1 MTVGRPGK
9 RRNRLG
15 ETDAPALTASWR
27 AASSWNKVSH
37 SREGHM
43 GRGASSCRRRESCS
57 PSSRDRGRKSRS
69 TPPTVRVSPTRM
81 GVRWKTWTP
90 LTWVPPLEPRSVTH
104 QEPDSSR
111 RRAACWRETV
121 EKLRRISAEE
131 ERPRIFSQWS
141 MGREPPPGRLSCPH
155 CSGVWGTRSRPRMA
169 RTSTSRARMGKR
181 KRTRAVYHQT
191 AWACSVSQVPRS
203 WGKAWKAEIDSDK
216 GTPPFGDG
224 RPAGDCKTRDR

>member
-1 MTVGRPGK
+1 
-9 RRNRLG
+9 
-15 ETDAPALTASWR
+15 
-27 AASSWNKVSH
+27 
-37 SREGHM
+37 M

-81 GVRWKTWTP
+81 GVRWETWTP

-141 MGREPPPGRLSCPH
+141 MGREPPPGQAELSPLLRGVGDPQQAADGPH
-155 CSGVWGTRSRPRMA
+155 QHQQGEDGEEEADQGGVPPDGLGVLCQPGA
-169 RTSTSRARMGKR
+169 QELGK
-181 KRTRAVYHQT
+181 
-191 AWACSVSQVPRS
+191 
-203 WGKAWKAEIDSDK
+203 GLE
-216 GTPPFGDG
+216 GGD
-224 RPAGDCKTRDR
+224 